1 MKIVFFEHWILKN
14 ISTNKSSIQSLISR
28 NGTEVSEGKFKKKQ
42 ENRVNSQELREIS
55 ADFKMTK
62 KS

>member
-28 NGTEVSEGKFKKKQ
+28 NGTEVSEGKFLKK
-42 ENRVNSQELREIS
+42 
-55 ADFKMTK
+55 TG
-62 KS
+62 KSSKFSGIKGNLSWF

>member
-28 NGTEVSEGKFKKKQ
+28 NGTEVSEGKLKKKQ
-42 ENRVNSQELREIS
+42 ENWVNSQELREIS